1 MWKVVAADDEGYIRE
16 ALKKLIN
23 WEKMDC
29 NLIEVLEDGQELIE
43 CIEKESPDIV
53 ITDIQMPE
61 VNGLDVCKYLYETRP
76 ETQVIILTAYSN
88 FDYAKSAIKYSA
100 CEYVLKIAIM
110 DELPEALGK
119 AIGKLL
125 KLKKEVEKEEVAI
138 PEQKTLLQQI
148 EQYVEQNYKSKISL
162 DEIADELHVNRSYL
176 SRFYKNKTGVNLFDE
191 ILKLRIESAKEYL
204 LKTDMKTYEVSE
216 AVGFEDAGYF
226 SKMFKKIMGVSP
238 KEFRK
243 REKDKKRIRQVAF
256 VLGILISCCLLGG
269 CEGEDKH
276 NVSITLI
283 HAWGGTEKDHAE
295 MRDIYAEF
303 QKEYPEIDLQIISMP
318 TSEEMMRK
326 VEDMVMVGNVPDII
340 SFSGVG
346 ENCLYDFLVEND
358 MALDIQ
364 PYIERDN
371 DFSQSISDVNKE
383 YWKTKN
389 GELYS
394 VSDVLMLSG
403 GYWYNEDILNAAG
416 IEQVPKSW
424 DEFQMMCNQISD
436 WALKEGTEITALQP
450 AAEGYLYCIDHMLSG
465 SEQARTKGQQF
476 VYQEEEFTTAI
487 NQLKQLYSLSV
498 SKTPEYSYRDETN
511 LFNEGKL
518 AIYINGVWS
527 APMISDDIN
536 AKYALLP
543 SCTEKTVSCESSGL
557 GYVLGKSGNEER
569 QEAAVSFL
577 KYMLSKDVQLQIL
590 ERTEQIPANPD
601 VSVELYKENKDKL
614 YQAVSLVLEADE
626 KIEVPSN
633 IWSLEQKNYF
643 TESIFDLLAGT
654 ISVQEFE
661 ENIKMK

>member
-1 MWKVVAADDEGYIRE
+1 
-16 ALKKLIN
+16 
-23 WEKMDC
+23 
-29 NLIEVLEDGQELIE
+29 
-43 CIEKESPDIV
+43 
-53 ITDIQMPE
+53 
-61 VNGLDVCKYLYETRP
+61 
-76 ETQVIILTAYSN
+76 
-88 FDYAKSAIKYSA
+88 
-100 CEYVLKIAIM
+100 
-110 DELPEALGK
+110 
-119 AIGKLL
+119 
-125 KLKKEVEKEEVAI
+125 
-138 PEQKTLLQQI
+138 
-148 EQYVEQNYKSKISL
+148 
-162 DEIADELHVNRSYL
+162 
-176 SRFYKNKTGVNLFDE
+176 
-191 ILKLRIESAKEYL
+191 
-204 LKTDMKTYEVSE
+204 MK
-216 AVGFEDAGYF
+216 
-226 SKMFKKIMGVSP
+226 
-238 KEFRK
+238 R
-243 REKDKKRIRQVAF
+243 RIRQVIF
-256 VLGILISCCLLGG
+256 LLGILISCCLLGG
-269 CEGEDKH
+269 CESEDNH

-303 QKEYPEIDLQIISMP
+303 PKEYPEIDLQIISMP

>member
-1 MWKVVAADDEGYIRE
+1 
-16 ALKKLIN
+16 
-23 WEKMDC
+23 
-29 NLIEVLEDGQELIE
+29 
-43 CIEKESPDIV
+43 
-53 ITDIQMPE
+53 
-61 VNGLDVCKYLYETRP
+61 
-76 ETQVIILTAYSN
+76 
-88 FDYAKSAIKYSA
+88 
-100 CEYVLKIAIM
+100 
-110 DELPEALGK
+110 
-119 AIGKLL
+119 
-125 KLKKEVEKEEVAI
+125 
-138 PEQKTLLQQI
+138 
-148 EQYVEQNYKSKISL
+148 
-162 DEIADELHVNRSYL
+162 
-176 SRFYKNKTGVNLFDE
+176 
-191 ILKLRIESAKEYL
+191 
-204 LKTDMKTYEVSE
+204 MK
-216 AVGFEDAGYF
+216 
-226 SKMFKKIMGVSP
+226 
-238 KEFRK
+238 R
-243 REKDKKRIRQVAF
+243 RIRQVIF
-256 VLGILISCCLLGG
+256 LLGILISCCLLGG
-269 CEGEDKH
+269 CESEDNH

-543 SCTEKTVSCESSGL
+543 SCTEKNCI
-557 GYVLGKSGNEER
+557 
-569 QEAAVSFL
+569 
-577 KYMLSKDVQLQIL
+577 M
-590 ERTEQIPANPD
+590 
-601 VSVELYKENKDKL
+601 
-614 YQAVSLVLEADE
+614 
-626 KIEVPSN
+626 
-633 IWSLEQKNYF
+633 
-643 TESIFDLLAGT
+643 
-654 ISVQEFE
+654 
-661 ENIKMK
+661 